1 MKLSKSIIYSSV
13 VYLSL
18 TCAIESA
25 DTHNWNGSV
34 NSSMANPANWNIP
47 PSSGSTIIFPS
58 NATNCTPNNDI
69 GAGFA
74 LTSIQFTNPTTLGN
88 YMLLGSSFDLGTIA
102 TNGTSTVTIASDI
115 TVSSALTILA
125 NTDLMISGSISGAG
139 GLEVSG
145 SALLTLA
152 GTNTYEGGIGSRGNI
167 EGSTDSLKGNINSDN
182 LTFNQANDGTYAG
195 VLNAARVVT
204 KEGSG
209 TVTFTASDNR
219 AANGFQI
226 NEGKL
231 ALSGAGSL
239 NPLSPLG
246 VADGAEFDI
255 SATTSGATLGYINGD
270 GTIHKGSK
278 PLIIKGGDFGGVIDG
293 TGSATIEGDLSI
305 RGTINGG
312 VIIANNGI
320 LYGSGNLT
328 DSVVVNSGGG
338 IAGRSLGDYF
348 IKSMTKP
355 SAPAGP
361 LNVGSLDLQS
371 NSTFVAVITP
381 NQAFPI
387 IVTGTAGVNI
397 ASGVNMFVY
406 ESLNPGD
413 YQIGTQ
419 YAVIV
424 NTGGGTITG
433 GNNFTVTSYS
443 GFIYSLALASGDTTL
458 FLILESTGSKVVSL
472 IVPTAELTG
481 NNLAIGNYLNS
492 LTGYVPLQPVLTD
505 LNNLSSEQLN
515 QALKSIS
522 PARNAFSTFSLQ
534 NTAFTFSDTL
544 TSRQNDQR
552 FLRQSIA
559 EKGSQVAAL
568 LAGPIMNQASQ
579 SQDTTYSVWASAIG
593 SFAHEHAQK
602 ETPAFNMDTG
612 GLLLG
617 YDNYRYQ
624 NLLLGAAV
632 GYAYVDIH
640 DKGHYGK
647 QYISDYTTSFYSTL
661 YVNNCFFDFA
671 LWGGY
676 HSGKSQRD
684 ITFPGFDE
692 TAKANIKGWQIVPHF
707 LFGYDYK
714 ASKCTLEPF
723 VQFDWAVNFERSFKE
738 KGAGVLNM
746 HQKAHNSS
754 LLRSEI
760 GLSCF
765 QMHVGS
771 KDNHLVV
778 REQLSYVNKKM
789 FKTGQVQAAIVG
801 APGGTFVVES
811 LTKTQNLIAPGLEIF
826 YHTRHKSSISLTYEG
841 EFGSGY
847 RANNITLKFA
857 KDF

>member
-13 VYLSL
+13 ICLSL
-18 TCAIESA
+18 TCALESA
-25 DTHNWNGSV
+25 NVTWNGSV
-34 NSSMANPANWNIP
+34 SSSMANVSNWSAP
-47 PSSGSTIIFPS
+47 PNLGDVIIFPA
-58 NATNCTPNNDI
+58 NATNRTPNNDI
-69 GAGFA
+69 GPGFA
-74 LTSIQFTNPTTLGN
+74 PTSIEFTNPTTLGDYTLSGN
-88 YMLLGSSFDLGTIA
+88 SFALGNITTS
-102 TNGTSTVTIASDI
+102 GTSTVTIASDI
-115 TVSSALTILA
+115 TAASALTIQA
-125 NTDLMISGSISGAG
+125 NTDLKISGSISGAG
-139 GLEVSG
+139 GLNVTGSG
-145 SALLTLA
+145 LLTLLGA
-152 GTNTYEGGIGSRGNI
+152 NTYGGGISGEGNI
-167 EGSTDSLKGNINSDN
+167 EGSTDSLKGNINTQYLS
-182 LTFNQANDGTYAG
+182 FNQTSDGTYAG
-195 VLNAARVVT
+195 NLSVSQVMT
-204 KEGSG
+204 KKGGG
-209 TVTFTASDNR
+209 TLTFTASNN
-219 AANGFQI
+219 AAPNGFKI

-239 NPLSPLG
+239 GEYSPLELES
-246 VADGAEFDI
+246 GAEFDI
-255 SATTSGATLGYINGD
+255 SATTEGASLFSIIGN
-270 GTIHKGSK
+270 GTINKGSK
-278 PLIIKGGDFGGVIDG
+278 QL
-293 TGSATIEGDLSI
+293 
-305 RGTINGG
+305 TINGG
-312 VIIANNGI
+312 RFVGVIQGTGSNIIAGDFFIAGTIDGSVTVTNNAFLNGV
-320 LYGSGNLT
+320 GTLT
-328 DSVVVNSGGG
+328 DSVTVKSEGLIV
-338 IAGRSLGDYF
+338 AGYIDDF
-348 IKSMTKP
+348 IKSRIKSSSTL
-355 SAPAGP
+355 GP

-371 NSTFVAVITP
+371 NSTLGAVILP

-387 IVTGTAGVNI
+387 IVTGNAGANI
-397 ASGVNMFVY
+397 ASGVNLLVY
-406 ESLNPGD
+406 DLLDPSD

-433 GNNFTVTSYS
+433 GTNFTITSYS
-443 GFIYSLALASGDTTL
+443 GFTYSLALASGDTTL
-458 FLILESTGSKVVSL
+458 FLILESKGSKDGSL
-472 IVPTAELTG
+472 ILPTAGLTG
-481 NNLAIGNYLNS
+481 NNLVIGNYLNS
-492 LTGYVPLQPVLTD
+492 LTGYLPLQPVLTD
-505 LNNLSSEQLN
+505 LNNLSSEQFN

-552 FLRQSIA
+552 FLRQSVA
-559 EKGSQVAAL
+559 EKASQVAAL
-568 LAGPIMNQASQ
+568 LAGPIMNQACQ
-579 SQDTTYSVWASAIG
+579 LQKTTYSIWGSAIG

-602 ETPAFNMDTG
+602 QTPAFNMDTG

-632 GYAYVDIH
+632 GYAYIDIH

-661 YVNNCFFDFA
+661 YVDNYFFDFA

-684 ITFPGFDE
+684 IIFPGFDE
-692 TAKANIKGWQIVPHF
+692 TAKGNIKGWQIVPHF

-738 KGAGVLNM
+738 KGAGALNM

-771 KDNHLVV
+771 KDDHLVV

-789 FKTGQVQAAIVG
+789 FKTGRVQAAIVG

-826 YHTRHKSSISLTYEG
+826 YQTRYKSSISLTYEG

-847 RANNITLKFA
+847 RANNISLKFV